1 MVSKRILLASSVIQS
16 VHEGLNREQ
25 LMEKHGLSA
34 EGLKAVLKHIRAERD
49 RRACQ
54 IIQDFQSGMDVKDIA
69 ARNGFPAERFLEI
82 LRKVVSLQFQQPT
95 ERTEEAGSAAFEELN
110 SERRRF
116 PRIRCPVLTA
126 PLREASSRESV
137 GTILDLSEN
146 GVAVRGIVARIDDE
160 KTFLI
165 SESDYDLPDP
175 IVITC
180 KCRWSEMV
188 EASAFR
194 QSAGFEITGIS
205 EQDERHLRALI
216 QAEERLTCPQG
227 WAGT

>member
-1 MVSKRILLASSVIQS
+1 
-16 VHEGLNREQ
+16 
-25 LMEKHGLSA
+25 MEKHGLSA
-34 EGLKAVLKHIRAERD
+34 EGLKAVLKQIRAERD

-54 IIQDFQSGMDVKDIA
+54 IIQDFQSGMDVAEIA

-82 LRKVVSLQFQQPT
+82 LRKVVSLQFQQRGAIRQDA
-95 ERTEEAGSAAFEELN
+95 ELAVFEELN

-126 PLREASSRESV
+126 PVREASCPENM
-137 GTILDLSEN
+137 GAILDLSEK

-188 EASAFR
+188 EEPAWR
-194 QSAGFEITGIS
+194 QSAGFEITAIS